1 MEQTGRPSKLAGNE
15 LFTWGSLAY
24 GFIPKEDRVNKL
36 SNRAFMGIWVG
47 LDAETYNAHRV
58 VPIYKDSGRWKLMP
72 TRVCVKVKVFEGI
85 FPLKINPEKHQAY
98 LLPDEQLELE
108 DSSKFEEATQP
119 SDEQEDGE
127 YEIEKVVDHSHDE
140 QGTEFRIRFLN
151 YPPSEDR
158 WYDHSS
164 S

>member
-1 MEQTGRPSKLAGNE
+1 
-15 LFTWGSLAY
+15 
-24 GFIPKEDRVNKL
+24 
-36 SNRAFMGIWVG
+36 
-47 LDAETYNAHRV
+47 
-58 VPIYKDSGRWKLMP
+58 MP

-158 WYDHSS
+158 WYDKTSWIDISKKMNLTSQMGSS
-164 S
+164 MQLLLQSSNQAEK